1 MSLNFISDENFKKHV
16 VETIAQYG
24 ERLQSY
30 DLKKFN
36 ANIVDPIKLL
46 FDKNVYG
53 VTWEEIIKSEIFRQ
67 RDKSNNNS
75 IGYFHQKIFQYIAGC
90 TMPRSGWDVIFKKPS
105 GVSLDGDTVSTIY
118 VEMKNKHNTMNSA
131 ASTKTYMKMQ
141 AQLLNDDDCACLL
154 VEVIAKRS
162 QNIPWTISLDGQR
175 QRHRRIRRV
184 SIDKFYELVTGE
196 EDAFYRLCMELPNTI
211 KQAVTDTNSA
221 LVPKDTVFDEL
232 KNFSLVDSFELA
244 LYMLSFE
251 SYSGFRVDKK

>member
-53 VTWEEIIKSEIFRQ
+53 ATWEEIIKSEIFRQ

-90 TMPRSGWDVIFKKPS
+90 TVPRSGWDVIFKKPS

-131 ASTKTYMKMQ
+131 ASTKT
-141 AQLLNDDDCACLL
+141 
-154 VEVIAKRS
+154 
-162 QNIPWTISLDGQR
+162 
-175 QRHRRIRRV
+175 
-184 SIDKFYELVTGE
+184 
-196 EDAFYRLCMELPNTI
+196 
-211 KQAVTDTNSA
+211 
-221 LVPKDTVFDEL
+221 
-232 KNFSLVDSFELA
+232 
-244 LYMLSFE
+244 
-251 SYSGFRVDKK
+251 